1 VFSYSKFN
9 KIVQGLNEN
18 YSSARL
24 AAPSAENISSL
35 IKTPARS
42 MLLVP
47 DCKSIRSSPWAFA
60 DPPPRFPTGPP
71 TAKTE
76 NQHDDEG
83 RE

>member
-1 VFSYSKFN
+1 VFSCSKFN

-47 DCKSIRSSPWAFA
+47 RLQIDPIFALGIRRSAAS
-60 DPPPRFPTGPP
+60 FPTGPP
-71 TAKTE
+71 TAKIE